1 MIYGYAR
8 VSTKKQLEGNGLEVQ
23 EKAMM
28 AAGADKVIKEQY
40 TGTAMK
46 RPKLDALL
54 EQMTEG
60 DTLMAAK
67 LDRIARTAAEGAE
80 VIRSLQE
87 RGVAVH
93 ILNIGVLDSSTT
105 GRLMTNV
112 LLAFAEFE
120 RDLIVERTQAGR
132 EVARTH
138 AGYREGRRPL
148 PQARKDAAVVM
159 IRNGQTY
166 REACAATG
174 LSRSTILRAV
184 QAARAQHVI
193 SCSGSSIPQKT

>member
-23 EKAMM
+23 EKVLFD
-28 AAGADKVIKEQY
+28 AGANEVIKEQY
-40 TGTAMK
+40 TGTTMQ
-46 RPKLDALL
+46 RPKLDTLL
-54 EQMTEG
+54 EQLESG

-67 LDRIARTAAEGAE
+67 LDRIARTAAEGAS
-80 VIRSLQE
+80 VIRNLQE

-93 ILNIGVLDSSTT
+93 ILNIGILDNSTT
-105 GRLMTNV
+105 GRLMMNV

-120 RDLIVERTQAGR
+120 RDMIVERTQAGR

-148 PQARKDAAVVM
+148 PQARKDAAVSM
-159 IRNGQTY
+159 IRNGHSY
-166 REACAATG
+166 KEACAATG
-174 LSRSTILRAV
+174 LSRSTVLRAV
-184 QAARAQHVI
+184 QAAKN
-193 SCSGSSIPQKT
+193 SLN

>member
-1 MIYGYAR
+1 MKYGYAR

-23 EKAMM
+23 EKALL
-28 AAGADKVIKEQY
+28 AAGAEKVVKEQY
-40 TGTAMK
+40 TGTTMQ

-54 EQMTEG
+54 ESMAEG

-67 LDRIARTAAEGAE
+67 LDRIARTAAEGAS
-80 VIRSLQE
+80 VINNLQK
-87 RGVAVH
+87 RGIAVH
-93 ILNIGVLDSSTT
+93 ILNIGVLDSSTN

-120 RDLIVERTQAGR
+120 RDMIVERTQAGR

-148 PQARKDAAVVM
+148 PQARKDAAVSM
-159 IRNGQTY
+159 IRNGHSY
-166 REACAATG
+166 KEACAATG

-184 QAARAQHVI
+184 QAERGKLVNF
-193 SCSGSSIPQKT
+193 

>member
-8 VSTKKQLEGNGLEVQ
+8 VSTKKQLEGNSLEIQ
-23 EKAMM
+23 EKALL
-28 AAGADKVIKEQY
+28 AKGAEKIIKEQY
-40 TGTAMK
+40 TGTTMQ

-54 EQMTEG
+54 EQLVSG

-67 LDRIARTAAEGAE
+67 LDRIARTATAGAT

-87 RGVAVH
+87 RGVVVH
-93 ILNIGVLDSSTT
+93 ILNIGILDNSTT
-105 GRLMTNV
+105 GRLMMNV

-120 RDLIVERTQAGR
+120 RDMIVERTQAGR

-148 PQARKDAAVVM
+148 PQARKDAAVSM
-159 IRNGQTY
+159 IRNGHSY
-166 REACAATG
+166 KEACAATG
-174 LSRSTILRAV
+174 LSRSTVLRAV
-184 QAARAQHVI
+184 QAAKN
-193 SCSGSSIPQKT
+193 SLN

>member
-23 EKAMM
+23 EKAML
-28 AAGADKVIKEQY
+28 AAGADMVIKEQY
-40 TGTAMK
+40 TG
-46 RPKLDALL
+46 
-54 EQMTEG
+54 
-60 DTLMAAK
+60 
-67 LDRIARTAAEGAE
+67 EGAA
-80 VIRSLQE
+80 VISNLQE

-105 GRLMTNV
+105 GKLMTNV

-148 PQARKDAAVVM
+148 PKARKDAAVAM
-159 IRNGQTY
+159 IRNGHSY
-166 REACAATG
+166 KEACDATG
-174 LSRSTILRAV
+174 LSRSTVLRAV
-184 QAARAQHVI
+184 QAVRAQQHAR
-193 SCSGSSIPQKT
+193 

>member
-8 VSTKKQLEGNGLEVQ
+8 VSTKKQLEGNGLEAQ
-23 EKAMM
+23 EKALLV
-28 AAGADKVIKEQY
+28 AGADEVIKEQY
-40 TGTAMK
+40 TGTTMQ
-46 RPKLDALL
+46 RPQLDALV
-54 EQMTEG
+54 ERMTEG
-60 DTLMAAK
+60 DILMAAK
-67 LDRIARTAAEGAE
+67 LDRIARTAAEGATL
-80 VIRSLQE
+80 IRRLQE
-87 RGVAVH
+87 RGVAVN

-148 PQARKDAAVVM
+148 PQARKDAAVEM
-159 IRNGQTY
+159 ISRGHSY
-166 REACAATG
+166 KEACEATG
-174 LSRSTILRAV
+174 LSRSTVLRAV
-184 QAARAQHVI
+184 RASRGKQIV
-193 SCSGSSIPQKT
+193 S

>member
-23 EKAMM
+23 EKALL
-28 AAGADKVIKEQY
+28 AAGADKVVKEQY
-40 TGTAMK
+40 TGTTMQ
-46 RPKLDALL
+46 RPELDALL
-54 EQMTEG
+54 EQLTAG

-67 LDRIARTAAEGAE
+67 LDRIARTAAEGAS

-93 ILNIGVLDSSTT
+93 IINIGILDNSTT
-105 GRLMTNV
+105 GRLMMNV

-120 RDLIVERTQAGR
+120 RDMIVERTQAGR
-132 EVARTH
+132 EIARTH

-148 PQARKDAAVVM
+148 PQARKDAAVAM
-159 IRNGQTY
+159 IRNGHSY
-166 REACAATG
+166 KEACEATG
-174 LSRSTILRAV
+174 LSRSTVLRAI
-184 QAARAQHVI
+184 QAVSTKQY
-193 SCSGSSIPQKT
+193 SI

>member
-8 VSTKKQLEGNGLEVQ
+8 VSTKKQLEGNGLEAQ
-23 EKAMM
+23 EKAML
-28 AAGADKVIKEQY
+28 AAGADTVIKEQY
-40 TGTAMK
+40 TGTTMQ
-46 RPKLDALL
+46 RPQLEALV
-54 EQMTEG
+54 ERMTEG

-67 LDRIARTAAEGAE
+67 LDRIARTAAEGATL
-80 VIRSLQE
+80 IRSLQE
-87 RGVAVH
+87 RGVAVN

-148 PQARKDAAVVM
+148 PQARKDAAVEM
-159 IRNGQTY
+159 ISRGHSY
-166 REACAATG
+166 KEACEATG
-174 LSRSTILRAV
+174 LSRSTVLRAV
-184 QAARAQHVI
+184 RASRGKQIV
-193 SCSGSSIPQKT
+193 S

>member
-23 EKAMM
+23 EKALLD
-28 AAGADKVIKEQY
+28 AGADKVVKEQY
-40 TGTAMK
+40 TGTTMQ
-46 RPKLDALL
+46 RPKLDVLL
-54 EQMTEG
+54 AQLTAG

-67 LDRIARTAAEGAE
+67 LDRIARTAAEGAA

-93 ILNIGVLDSSTT
+93 ILNIGILDNSTT
-105 GRLMTNV
+105 GRLMMNV

-120 RDLIVERTQAGR
+120 RDMIVERTQAGR
-132 EVARTH
+132 EIARTH

-148 PQARKDAAVVM
+148 PQARKDAAVAM
-159 IRNGQTY
+159 IRNGHSY
-166 REACAATG
+166 KEACEATG
-174 LSRSTILRAV
+174 LSRSTVLRAV
-184 QAARAQHVI
+184 QAERGKLVN
-193 SCSGSSIPQKT
+193 

>member
-23 EKAMM
+23 EKALL
-28 AAGADKVIKEQY
+28 AAGADKVVKEQY
-40 TGTAMK
+40 TGTTMQ
-46 RPKLDALL
+46 RPELDALL
-54 EQMTEG
+54 EQLTAG

-67 LDRIARTAAEGAE
+67 LDRIARTAAEGAS

-93 ILNIGVLDSSTT
+93 IINIGILDNSTT
-105 GRLMTNV
+105 GRLMMNV

-120 RDLIVERTQAGR
+120 RDMIVERTQAGR
-132 EVARTH
+132 EIARTH

-148 PQARKDAAVVM
+148 PQARKDAAVAM
-159 IRNGQTY
+159 IRNGHSY
-166 REACAATG
+166 KEACEATG
-174 LSRSTILRAV
+174 LSRSTVLRAV
-184 QAARAQHVI
+184 QAVSTKQY
-193 SCSGSSIPQKT
+193 SI

>member
-23 EKAMM
+23 EKALR
-28 AAGADKVIKEQY
+28 AAGANMVIKEQY
-40 TGTAMK
+40 TGTSMQ
-46 RPKLDALL
+46 RPRLDALL
-54 EQMTEG
+54 ERMSEG

-67 LDRIARTAAEGAE
+67 LDRIARTAAEGATL
-80 VIRSLQE
+80 IRSLQE

-148 PQARKDAAVVM
+148 PQARKDAAVSM
-159 IRNGQTY
+159 ISKGHSY
-166 REACAATG
+166 KEACEATG
-174 LSRSTILRAV
+174 LSRSTVLRAV
-184 QAARAQHVI
+184 RASRIKQIV
-193 SCSGSSIPQKT
+193 S

>member
-8 VSTKKQLEGNGLEVQ
+8 VSTKKQLEGNSLEIQ
-23 EKAMM
+23 EKALL
-28 AAGADKVIKEQY
+28 AKGAEKIIKEQY
-40 TGTAMK
+40 TGTTMQ

-54 EQMTEG
+54 EQLVSG

-67 LDRIARTAAEGAE
+67 LDRIARTATEGAT

-87 RGVAVH
+87 RGVVVQ
-93 ILNIGVLDSSTT
+93 ILNIGILDNSTT
-105 GRLMTNV
+105 GRLMMNV

-120 RDLIVERTQAGR
+120 RDMIVERTQAGR

-148 PQARKDAAVVM
+148 PQARKDAAVSM
-159 IRNGQTY
+159 IRNGHSY
-166 REACAATG
+166 KEACAATG
-174 LSRSTILRAV
+174 LSRSTVLRAV
-184 QAARAQHVI
+184 QAA
-193 SCSGSSIPQKT
+193 KNNLN

>member
-23 EKAMM
+23 EKALLD
-28 AAGADKVIKEQY
+28 AGADEVVKEQY
-40 TGTAMK
+40 SGTTMQ
-46 RPKLDALL
+46 RPKLDALI
-54 EQMTEG
+54 EQLVAG

-67 LDRIARTAAEGAE
+67 LDRIARTAAEGAS

-93 ILNIGVLDSSTT
+93 ILNIGILDSSTT
-105 GRLMTNV
+105 GRLMMNV

-120 RDLIVERTQAGR
+120 RDMIVERTQAGR
-132 EVARTH
+132 EIARTH

-148 PQARKDAAVVM
+148 PQARKDAAVAM
-159 IRNGQTY
+159 IRNGHSY
-166 REACAATG
+166 KEACDATG
-174 LSRSTILRAV
+174 LSRSTVLRAV
-184 QAARAQHVI
+184 QAVRAQQHAR
-193 SCSGSSIPQKT
+193 

>member
-23 EKAMM
+23 EKALLD
-28 AAGADKVIKEQY
+28 AGADTVIKEQY
-40 TGTAMK
+40 TGTTMQ
-46 RPKLDALL
+46 RPQLDALV
-54 EQMTEG
+54 ERMKEG

-67 LDRIARTAAEGAE
+67 LDRIARTAVEGAE
-80 VIRSLQE
+80 VIRRLQD

-93 ILNIGVLDSSTT
+93 ILNIGVLDSSAT
-105 GRLMTNV
+105 GRLMMQV

-120 RDLIVERTQAGR
+120 RDMIVERTQAGR

-148 PQARKDAAVVM
+148 PQARKDNAVNM
-159 IRNGQTY
+159 ILDGHSY
-166 REACAATG
+166 KEACEATG
-174 LSRSTILRAV
+174 LSRSTVLRAV
-184 QAARAQHVI
+184 QAARAKQMV
-193 SCSGSSIPQKT
+193 SR

>member
-8 VSTKKQLEGNGLEVQ
+8 VSTKKQLEGNSLEIQ
-23 EKAMM
+23 EKALL
-28 AAGADKVIKEQY
+28 AKGAEKIIKEQY
-40 TGTAMK
+40 TGTTMQ

-54 EQMTEG
+54 EQLVAG

-67 LDRIARTAAEGAE
+67 LDRIARTATEGAT

-87 RGVAVH
+87 RGVVVH
-93 ILNIGVLDSSTT
+93 ILNIGILDNSTT
-105 GRLMTNV
+105 GRLMMNV

-120 RDLIVERTQAGR
+120 RDMIVERTQAGR

-148 PQARKDAAVVM
+148 PQARKDAAVSM
-159 IRNGQTY
+159 IRNGHSY
-166 REACAATG
+166 KEACAATG
-174 LSRSTILRAV
+174 LSRSTVLRAV
-184 QAARAQHVI
+184 QAA
-193 SCSGSSIPQKT
+193 KNNLN

>member
-23 EKAMM
+23 EKAML
-28 AAGADKVIKEQY
+28 AAGADMVIKEQY
-40 TGTAMK
+40 TGTTMQ
-46 RPKLDALL
+46 RPRLDALL
-54 EQMTEG
+54 EHIAAG

-67 LDRIARTAAEGAE
+67 LDRIARTAGEGAA
-80 VIRSLQE
+80 VISNLQE

-105 GRLMTNV
+105 GKLMTNV

-148 PQARKDAAVVM
+148 PKARKDAAVAM
-159 IRNGQTY
+159 IRNGHSY
-166 REACAATG
+166 KEACDATG
-174 LSRSTILRAV
+174 LSRSTVLRAV
-184 QAARAQHVI
+184 QAVRAQQHAR
-193 SCSGSSIPQKT
+193 

>member
-8 VSTKKQLEGNGLEVQ
+8 VSTKKQLEGNSLEIQ
-23 EKAMM
+23 EKALL
-28 AAGADKVIKEQY
+28 AKGAEKIIKEQY
-40 TGTAMK
+40 TGTTMQ

-54 EQMTEG
+54 EQLVSG

-67 LDRIARTAAEGAE
+67 LDRIARTATEGAT

-87 RGVAVH
+87 RGVVVH
-93 ILNIGVLDSSTT
+93 ILNIGILDNSTT
-105 GRLMTNV
+105 GRLMMNV

-120 RDLIVERTQAGR
+120 RDMIVERTQAGR

-148 PQARKDAAVVM
+148 PQARKDAAVSM
-159 IRNGQTY
+159 IRNGHSY
-166 REACAATG
+166 KEACAATG
-174 LSRSTILRAV
+174 LSRSTVLRAV
-184 QAARAQHVI
+184 QAA
-193 SCSGSSIPQKT
+193 KNNLN

>member
-23 EKAMM
+23 EKALL
-28 AAGADKVIKEQY
+28 AAGAEKVVKEQY
-40 TGTAMK
+40 TGTTMQ

-54 EQMTEG
+54 ESMAEG

-67 LDRIARTAAEGAE
+67 LDRIARTAAEGAS
-80 VIRSLQE
+80 VINKLQE
-87 RGVAVH
+87 RGIAVH
-93 ILNIGVLDSSTT
+93 ILNIGVLDSSTN

-120 RDLIVERTQAGR
+120 RDMIVERTQAGR
-132 EVARTH
+132 EIARTH

-148 PQARKDAAVVM
+148 PKARKDAAVAM
-159 IRNGQTY
+159 ICNGHSY
-166 REACAATG
+166 KEACAATG
-174 LSRSTILRAV
+174 LSRSTVLRAV
-184 QAARAQHVI
+184 QAVRAQQHAR
-193 SCSGSSIPQKT
+193 

>member
-23 EKAMM
+23 EKALL
-28 AAGADKVIKEQY
+28 AEGAEKVIKEQY
-40 TGTAMK
+40 TGTTMQ
-46 RPKLDALL
+46 RPMLDALL
-54 EQMTEG
+54 EQLTDG

-80 VIRSLQE
+80 VIRKLQE
-87 RGVAVH
+87 RGVAVN
-93 ILNIGVLDSSTT
+93 ILNLGVLDSSTN
-105 GRLMTNV
+105 GKLMTHV

-120 RDLIVERTQAGR
+120 RDMIIERTQAGR

-148 PQARKDAAVVM
+148 PQARKDAAVSM
-159 IRNGQTY
+159 IRNGHSY
-166 REACAATG
+166 KEACAATG
-174 LSRSTILRAV
+174 LSRSTVLRAV
-184 QAARAQHVI
+184 QAARAKQDVY
-193 SCSGSSIPQKT
+193 